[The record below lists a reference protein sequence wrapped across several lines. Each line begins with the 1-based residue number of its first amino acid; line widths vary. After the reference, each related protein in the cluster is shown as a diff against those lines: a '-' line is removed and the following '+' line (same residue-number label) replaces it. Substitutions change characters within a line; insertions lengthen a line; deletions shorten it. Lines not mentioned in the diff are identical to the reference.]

1 MDRYDKLIQSFTD
14 SSDVSGQGSVSRGH
28 FLDMGFCPNPIIANN
43 PVKQNLYLADG
54 YFSQGE
60 LLLSFS
66 PYMRGQQP
74 GVLISDEQIASRFDL
89 ISEHVNGIRVFSVK
103 DGNEQSIKLAKL
115 KGKSVMV
122 GVDIGSGQ
130 NENYEQLDNT
140 LRHVSNDDINILAIG
155 NEVLL
160 RGELSVDQLI
170 ELIAE
175 AKRRVPELQIGY
187 VDAYFVFENYPELVD
202 VCDVIL
208 INCYPFWEY
217 CPVDLA
223 IDHLDSMYERAVA
236 VSMGKQVIVAE
247 TGWPSQGESYGLAE
261 PGFENALG
269 YFVAAMEW
277 SQRKAVDMYYFAAF
291 DESWKMSDEGDVGAY
306 WGLWDEMGQR
316 KFTLENYPS

>member
-1 MDRYDKLIQSFTD
+1 VIRYDVQIKKFKGSFRVAHQKTVSRHYFTD
-14 SSDVSGQGSVSRGH
+14 
-28 FLDMGFCPNPIIANN
+28 LGFQPCPIIANN

-54 YFSQGE
+54 YLSQGK
-60 LLLSFS
+60 LRLSFS
-66 PYMRGQQP
+66 PYMKGQRP
-74 GVLISDEQIASRFDL
+74 GDRIDEAQITSRFGL
-89 ISEHVNGIRVFSVK
+89 VSEHVNAIRLFSTK
-103 DGNEQSIKLAKL
+103 DGNDQSAKLAKL
-115 KGKSVMV
+115 SGKSVMV
-122 GVDIGSGQ
+122 GVDIGSDQ
-130 NENYEQLDNT
+130 DENYKQLDKT
-140 LRHVSNDDINILAIG
+140 LRHLSSEVIDILAIG

-160 RGELSVDQLI
+160 REELPVSQLL

-175 AKRRVPELQIGY
+175 AKLRVPGLQIGY
-187 VDAYFVFENYPELVD
+187 VDAYFVFEKYPELVD

-236 VSMGKQVIVAE
+236 VSKGKQVIVAE

-261 PGFENALG
+261 PGFESALG

-277 SQRKAVDMYYFAAF
+277 SQRKAVDMYYFSAF
-291 DESWKMSDEGDVGAY
+291 DESWKMSEEGDVGAY

-316 KFTLENYPS
+316 KFMLDGFLS